1 MTTVSLAAQPTK
13 ADGLPSPFGGD
24 ERIRAVLFDLD
35 GTLYRQSVMRAAIA
49 MELLANGVRHPRLAV
64 RRWQALQAYRQAQEI
79 LRALPLVGSGD
90 PQLARAAARSR
101 MPLGDI
107 ERVVDEWMF
116 QRPLKYLRF
125 CRVPGLVDLLDV
137 LGGCGLEAGILSD
150 YPAATKLDALGVADR
165 FRFVLCSTDP
175 EIRALKPNPR
185 GFLVACKRWGLSPRE
200 VLMVGDRVDVD
211 AAGASAAGMPCV
223 IVGRRTGGWTDRAE
237 VLFVP
242 SLERLRRVLH
252 ISR

>member
-1 MTTVSLAAQPTK
+1 MTTVSLAAPPTK
-13 ADGLPSPFGGD
+13 VDGLPSPFGRD
-24 ERIRAVLFDLD
+24 QRIRAVLFDVD
-35 GTLYRQSVMRAAIA
+35 GTLYRQSVMRTA
-49 MELLANGVRHPRLAV
+49 MATELLATAVRHPLDAV
-64 RRWQALQAYRQAQEI
+64 RRWHTLQAYREAQEM
-79 LRALPLVGSGD
+79 LRALPLVGSED

-101 MPLGDI
+101 LPLRDV

-116 QRPLKYLRF
+116 RRPLKYLPF
-125 CRVPGLVDLLDV
+125 CRAAGLVDLLDV
-137 LGGCGLEAGILSD
+137 LGRCGLEAGVLSD
-150 YPAATKLDALGVADR
+150 YPAAAKLEALGVADR
-165 FRFVLCSTDP
+165 FQFVLCSTDP

-200 VLMVGDRVDVD
+200 VLVVGDRVDVD
-211 AAGASAAGMPCV
+211 GAGASAAGMPCV
-223 IVGRRTGGWTDRAE
+223 IVGRRTRRTDDFE